1 MVVHRNGSEEFDL
14 ILTQRLSPDIGI
26 RKEQKRDLIPS
37 DTRESYHQII
47 ALDAETKMIA
57 NAWMRTGDNA
67 TYQAKGWGKSRR
79 IVVVRKDVEKFP
91 KCGGK
96 TLFSHEDDYLRY
108 RYSVYVTNSE
118 LSDDLIWVTYKHG
131 AEAENQIKVLKYD
144 YAMEGFCFKEFHATE
159 IAFRWVMMAYNLMSY
174 VRNKIAVSKVKHT
187 LLTLKFRCIA
197 IGAYLVSSG
206 RQKKLM
212 FDVSGSKR
220 DYIEGLFEKIRR
232 IGSLPKIP
240 TA

>member
-1 MVVHRNGSEEFDL
+1 MEITYSM
-14 ILTQRLSPDIGI
+14 ILSSVTMPMKAGLVDAILSP
-26 RKEQKRDLIPS
+26 RDWVAAKTQGVDLCS
-37 DTRESYHQII
+37 F
-47 ALDAETKMIA
+47 M
-57 NAWMRTGDNA
+57 
-67 TYQAKGWGKSRR
+67 YQAKGWGKSRR
-79 IVVVRKDVEKFP
+79 IVVVRKDVEKLP

-108 RYSVYVTNSE
+108 RYSAYVTTSD
-118 LSDDLIWVTYKHG
+118 LSDELIWMTYKHR
-131 AEAENQIKVLKYD
+131 AEAENQIKELKYD

-159 IAFRWVMMAYNLMSY
+159 FAFRWVMMAYNLMSY

-187 LLTLKFRCIA
+187 LSTLKFRCIA

-212 FDVSGSKR
+212 LAVSGSKR

-232 IGSLPKIP
+232 VGTPPELSI
-240 TA
+240 A